1 MVVVCPK
8 CKAKLKIPDEKISPD
23 GSRFRCPKC
32 NTVLLIRKPVKKVK
46 ELNKEL
52 VLIAHADNTVI
63 EKGKRVIEEL
73 GFKVLTAK
81 DGIEA
86 MVLAMREHP
95 FMAFIDVALPKIYG
109 FEVCKRLKS
118 RKETSDIKIIL
129 ITSVYEK
136 TRYKREPSSLYGAD
150 DYIEGPEIETAIREK
165 LLGTKEPEKEE
176 KPEPPVME
184 KPPEAPTTPE
194 VPRPTEEI
202 EDESIER
209 ARRLVRTILS
219 DIMLYHSEKAKES
232 ILRGTFREDFSS
244 QLSEGLKL
252 YNMRIPEEVRQKGD
266 FFNEEIERFLRET
279 KEKYS
284 T

>member
-1 MVVVCPK
+1 MLVICPK
-8 CKAKLKIPDEKISPD
+8 CKARLRIPDEKLSPE

-32 NTVLLIRKPVKKVK
+32 NTVLLIRRPLKRIK
-46 ELNKEL
+46 ELNKQL
-52 VLIAHADNTVI
+52 VLLAHADDSII
-63 EKGKRVIEEL
+63 EKGKNTIEEL

-95 FMAFIDVALPKIYG
+95 FMVFVDVALPKIYG

-118 RKETSDIKIIL
+118 RKETSDIKVVL

-136 TRYKREPSSLYGAD
+136 TRYKREPTSLYGAD
-150 DYIEGPEIETAIREK
+150 DYIEEPDIETAIREK
-165 LLGTKEPEKEE
+165 LLGTKEPEIRER
-176 KPEPPVME
+176 PEIPPEE
-184 KPPEAPTTPE
+184 KPPEAPEPK
-194 VPRPTEEI
+194 VSKPAEEI

-219 DIMLYHSEKAKES
+219 DIMLYHSEKVKEAV
-232 ILRGTFREDFSS
+232 LRGTFREDFSS

-266 FFNEEIERFLRET
+266 FFNEEIERFLKET

-284 T
+284 I